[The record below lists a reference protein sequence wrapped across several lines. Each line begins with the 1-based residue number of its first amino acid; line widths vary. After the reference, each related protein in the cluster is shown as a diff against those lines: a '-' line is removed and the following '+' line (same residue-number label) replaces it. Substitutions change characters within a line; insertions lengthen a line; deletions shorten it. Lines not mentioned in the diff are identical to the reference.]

1 MRFGI
6 CTSYDKADAV
16 KASGWDY
23 IEECVQTF
31 HQGLL
36 PDEQW
41 KGMDKLQISALPV
54 PAANMLVPGDL
65 KITGPAVDSSKLQ
78 TYISRVIERAGKT
91 ETRRLVFGSGNARNV
106 PDRFDRETAMRQIR
120 AFLDFAAPL
129 LAKHD
134 VALVIEPLNRN
145 ECNIINSVAEAME
158 YVKAVNHP
166 NVQCLVDS
174 YHFWL
179 EDEPLEQLKA
189 AMPWIKHVHV
199 ADQEGRVAP
208 GLSGRSDYKPFFQTL
223 KQGNYTGDISVECLN
238 FTDYKSQG
246 PPVLEFLKA
255 QWNQA

>member
-6 CTSYDKADAV
+6 CTSYDKADGV
-16 KASGWDY
+16 KSAGWDF

-41 KGMDKLQISALPV
+41 MGMDKLQISALPI

-65 KITGPAVDSSKLQ
+65 KITGPVVDTGKLQ
-78 TYISRVIERAGKT
+78 TYITRVIERAGKT
-91 ETRRLVFGSGNARNV
+91 QTRVLVFGSGGARNV
-106 PDRFDRETAMRQIR
+106 PAGFDREAAKRQI
-120 AFLDFAAPL
+120 ADFIRFCAPL
-129 LAKHD
+129 LAKSG
-134 VALVIEPLNRN
+134 VTLVIEPLNRN

-158 YVKAVNHP
+158 YVKAANHL

-179 EDEPLEQLKA
+179 EEEPLENLKS

-199 ADQEGRVAP
+199 ADKEGRVAP
-208 GLSGRSDYKPFFQTL
+208 GLSGKSDYKPFFRTL
-223 KQGNYTGDISVECLN
+223 KQGEYTGDISVECLN
-238 FTDYKSQG
+238 FTDYKSDG
-246 PPVLEFLKA
+246 PRVLAFLKK
-255 QWNQA
+255 QWNEA